1 MPAPRDRPMIN
12 IAKVSD
18 WLTRNAN
25 EQLYPRLFLMSP
37 NGTLLAYSTPVDIKE
52 LRDQAALI
60 SIAWREQSQGRQKP
74 PVPEYRKDSARIDS
88 SPSPTQSSKPAL
100 KTLTIQSRDCNILVR
115 LLQPEL
121 LLILVGNI
129 PPKKSQ
135 TFKINAEGYGDPR
148 YPAVD
153 TSLSRPGSS
162 SNFLQGDAAADA
174 KTGSTQTSKG
184 KAPSIRSNMSQ
195 RDTDIRLG
203 VLHVQRKRL
212 DALADYALRDFESTG
227 FIMPAD
233 SDLQ

>member
-1 MPAPRDRPMIN
+1 
-12 IAKVSD
+12 
-18 WLTRNAN
+18 
-25 EQLYPRLFLMSP
+25 MSP

-60 SIAWREQSQGRQKP
+60 SIAWKEHCQGRQKP
-74 PVPEYRKDSARIDS
+74 AAPIPRKDSARADQS
-88 SPSPTQSSKPAL
+88 AAAAASQSLKSPL

-135 TFKINAEGYGDPR
+135 NFHINAEGQGDPR
-148 YPAVD
+148 YPPID
-153 TSLSRPGSS
+153 ISLSRPGSS
-162 SNFLQGDAAADA
+162 SNLLQGDAAAD
-174 KTGSTQTSKG
+174 GSTRGKA
-184 KAPSIRSNMSQ
+184 KAPSVMSNMSQ
-195 RDTDIRLG
+195 REKDIRHG

-212 DALADYALRDFESTG
+212 DALADYALRDFDSTG
-227 FIMPAD
+227 FVMPAD